1 MCDWAVLGE
10 GVDGKVVVVADL
22 VDEQRDGEVV
32 VLLVGSV
39 AGQMGEQEAELW
51 VLEGRALED
60 AASEVSVQ
68 TSGWGQYG
76 PVL

>member
-51 VLEGRALED
+51 ALEGRALED
-60 AASEVSVQ
+60 VASEVSVQ
-68 TSGWGQYG
+68 TLGWGQYG